1 MNTSRESEASEEG
14 EPLLGTRRQ
23 ARELALSL
31 LYEADTKSAA
41 PGTVLAD
48 FPIDPDPFAADLV
61 AGVGDHQAEI
71 DDLIRR
77 FAKDWTLERMPVVD
91 RNLLRIGVYELLLRP
106 DVPTAAVIS
115 EAVEL
120 AGRYSTEE
128 SGRFVNGML
137 GRIAE
142 EVRPEDHPV
151 PPEDGASLS

>member
-1 MNTSRESEASEEG
+1 MSTSREPEGSEEG

-31 LYEADTKSAA
+31 LYEADTKAA
-41 PGTVLAD
+41 PPGTILAE

-61 AGVGDHQAEI
+61 AGVGEHQEEI
-71 DDLIRR
+71 DELIRR
-77 FAKDWTLERMPVVD
+77 FAKDWTLERMPVID
-91 RNLLRIGVYELLLRP
+91 RNLLRIGVYELLQRP

-120 AGRYSTEE
+120 ARRYSTEE

-142 EVRPEDHPV
+142 EVRPER
-151 PPEDGASLS
+151 

>member
-1 MNTSRESEASEEG
+1 VSTSPGPDAPEEG

-31 LYEADTKSAA
+31 LYEADAKTAA
-41 PGTVLAD
+41 PSAVLAE

-61 AGVGDHQAEI
+61 TGVDEHQSEI
-71 DDLIRR
+71 DELIRR

-91 RNLLRIGVYELLLRP
+91 RNLLRIGVYELVHRP

-120 AGRYSTEE
+120 ARRYSTEE

-142 EVRPEDHPV
+142 EVRPER
-151 PPEDGASLS
+151 

>member
-1 MNTSRESEASEEG
+1 VSTSPESESAEEG

-31 LYEADTKSAA
+31 LYEADTKSAP
-41 PGTVLAD
+41 PGTILD
-48 FPIDPDPFAADLV
+48 EFPIDPDPFAADLV
-61 AGVGDHQAEI
+61 RGVGEHQDEI

-91 RNLLRIGVYELLLRP
+91 RNLLRIGVYELIQRP

-120 AGRYSTEE
+120 ARRYSTEE

-142 EVRPEDHPV
+142 EVRPER
-151 PPEDGASLS
+151 

>member
-1 MNTSRESEASEEG
+1 VSISPESDASEEG

-31 LYEADTKSAA
+31 LYEADTKGA
-41 PGTVLAD
+41 PPGDVLAE

-61 AGVGDHQAEI
+61 GGVGEHHEQI
-71 DDLIRR
+71 DELIRR

-91 RNLLRIGVYELLLRP
+91 RNLLRIGVYELLERP
-106 DVPTAAVIS
+106 DVPTAATIS

-120 AGRYSTEE
+120 ARRYSTEE

-142 EVRPEDHPV
+142 EVRPER
-151 PPEDGASLS
+151 

>member
-1 MNTSRESEASEEG
+1 VSTSPGSDGPEEG

-31 LYEADTKSAA
+31 LYEADTKDAA
-41 PGTVLAD
+41 PADVLAE

-61 AGVGDHQAEI
+61 SGVGEHQDEI
-71 DDLIRR
+71 DELIRR

-91 RNLLRIGVYELLLRP
+91 RNVLRVGVYELLQRP

-120 AGRYSTEE
+120 ARRYSTDE

-142 EVRPEDHPV
+142 EVRPER
-151 PPEDGASLS
+151 

>member
-1 MNTSRESEASEEG
+1 VSTSREPDAADEG

-31 LYEADTKSAA
+31 LYEADAKEAA
-41 PGTVLAD
+41 PSIVLSE
-48 FPIDPDPFAADLV
+48 FPIDPDPFAADLIT
-61 AGVGDHQAEI
+61 GVGEHQPEL

-91 RNLLRIGVYELLLRP
+91 RNLLRIGVYELVHRP
-106 DVPTAAVIS
+106 DVPTAVVIS

-120 AGRYSTEE
+120 ARRYSTEE

-142 EVRPEDHPV
+142 EVRPER
-151 PPEDGASLS
+151 

>member
-1 MNTSRESEASEEG
+1 MSTSPGSDAPEEG

-31 LYEADTKSAA
+31 LYEADTKDAA
-41 PGTVLAD
+41 PADVLAE

-61 AGVGDHQAEI
+61 SGVGEHQDEI
-71 DDLIRR
+71 DELIRR

-91 RNLLRIGVYELLLRP
+91 RNVLRVGVYELLQRP

-142 EVRPEDHPV
+142 EVRPER
-151 PPEDGASLS
+151 

>member
-1 MNTSRESEASEEG
+1 VSTSPGPDTPEEG

-31 LYEADTKSAA
+31 LYEADAKEAA
-41 PGTVLAD
+41 PAAVLAE

-61 AGVGDHQAEI
+61 AGVGEHQAEI

-77 FAKDWTLERMPVVD
+77 FAKDWTIDRMPVVD
-91 RNLLRIGVYELLLRP
+91 RNLLRIGIYELTERP

-120 AGRYSTEE
+120 ARRYSTEE

-142 EVRPEDHPV
+142 EVRAER
-151 PPEDGASLS
+151 

>member
-1 MNTSRESEASEEG
+1 MSTSPGSDAPEEG

-31 LYEADTKSAA
+31 LYEADTKDAA
-41 PGTVLAD
+41 PADVLAE

-61 AGVGDHQAEI
+61 SGVGEHHDQI
-71 DDLIRR
+71 DGLIRR

-91 RNLLRIGVYELLLRP
+91 RNVLRIGVYELLQRP

-142 EVRPEDHPV
+142 EVRPER
-151 PPEDGASLS
+151 

>member
-1 MNTSRESEASEEG
+1 MSTSPGSEHAEEG

-31 LYEADTKSAA
+31 LYEADAKDSPPAV
-41 PGTVLAD
+41 VLAE
-48 FPIDPDPFAADLV
+48 FPIEPDAFASDLV
-61 AGVGDHQAEI
+61 AGVGTHQDEV
-71 DDLIRR
+71 DGLIRR

-91 RNLLRIGVYELLLRP
+91 RNLLRIGVYELVHRP
-106 DVPTAAVIS
+106 DVPTAVVIS

-120 AGRYSTEE
+120 ARRYSTEE

-142 EVRPEDHPV
+142 HVRP
-151 PPEDGASLS
+151 A

>member
-1 MNTSRESEASEEG
+1 VSTSREPDAPEEG

-31 LYEADTKSAA
+31 LYEADAKGA
-41 PGTVLAD
+41 PPGIVLSE

-61 AGVGDHQAEI
+61 AGVGEHQTEI

-77 FAKDWTLERMPVVD
+77 FAKDWSLERMPVVD
-91 RNLLRIGVYELLLRP
+91 RNLLRMGVYELVHRP

-120 AGRYSTEE
+120 ARRYSTEE

-142 EVRPEDHPV
+142 EVRPER
-151 PPEDGASLS
+151 

>member
-1 MNTSRESEASEEG
+1 VSTSPGSDAPEEG

-31 LYEADTKSAA
+31 LYEADAKTASPAA
-41 PGTVLAD
+41 VLAE

-61 AGVGDHQAEI
+61 AGVGEHQAEI

-77 FAKDWTLERMPVVD
+77 FAKDWTIDRMPVVD
-91 RNLLRIGVYELLLRP
+91 RNLLRIGIYELLQRP

-120 AGRYSTEE
+120 ARRYSTEE

-142 EVRPEDHPV
+142 EVRAER
-151 PPEDGASLS
+151 

>member
-1 MNTSRESEASEEG
+1 MSTSPGPDASEEG

-31 LYEADTKSAA
+31 LYEADTKAVA
-41 PGTVLAD
+41 PAVVLGE

-61 AGVGDHQAEI
+61 AGVGEHQTEI

-77 FAKDWTLERMPVVD
+77 FARDWTIDRMPVVD
-91 RNLLRIGVYELLLRP
+91 RNLLRIGIYELLQRP
-106 DVPTAAVIS
+106 DVPTAALIS

-120 AGRYSTEE
+120 ARRYSTEE

-142 EVRPEDHPV
+142 EVRAER
-151 PPEDGASLS
+151 

>member
-1 MNTSRESEASEEG
+1 MNTSPGSEPAEEDA
-14 EPLLGTRRQ
+14 EPVLGTRRQ

-31 LYEADTKSAA
+31 LYEADSKDSSPAA
-41 PGTVLAD
+41 VLAE

-61 AGVGDHQAEI
+61 SGVGDHQDQI

-91 RNLLRIGVYELLLRP
+91 RNVLRIGVYELLQRP

-142 EVRPEDHPV
+142 EVRPER
-151 PPEDGASLS
+151 

>member
-1 MNTSRESEASEEG
+1 MNTSPGSDGHEEG
-14 EPLLGTRRQ
+14 EPHLGTRRQ

-31 LYEADTKSAA
+31 LYEADTKDAA
-41 PGTVLAD
+41 PADVLAE

-61 AGVGDHQAEI
+61 AGVGEHQDEI
-71 DDLIRR
+71 DELIRR

-91 RNLLRIGVYELLLRP
+91 RNVLRVGVYELLQRP

-142 EVRPEDHPV
+142 EVRPER
-151 PPEDGASLS
+151 

>member
-1 MNTSRESEASEEG
+1 VSTSPESESSEEG

-31 LYEADTKSAA
+31 LYEADTKTAKPA
-41 PGTVLAD
+41 DVLAE

-61 AGVGDHQAEI
+61 AGVGEHQAEI
-71 DDLIRR
+71 DDVIRR

-91 RNLLRIGVYELLLRP
+91 RNLLRVGIYELLHRP

-120 AGRYSTEE
+120 ARRYSTEE

-142 EVRPEDHPV
+142 DVRPER
-151 PPEDGASLS
+151 

>member
-1 MNTSRESEASEEG
+1 MSTSHESEPPEEG

-31 LYEADTKSAA
+31 LYEADTKDAA
-41 PGTVLAD
+41 PADVLAD

-61 AGVGDHQAEI
+61 AGVGEHQKEI
-71 DDLIRR
+71 DELIRG

-91 RNLLRIGVYELLLRP
+91 RNLLRIGIYELLQRP

-120 AGRYSTEE
+120 ARRYSTEE

-142 EVRPEDHPV
+142 EVRPER
-151 PPEDGASLS
+151 

>member
-1 MNTSRESEASEEG
+1 MSTSPGPEASEEG

-31 LYEADTKSAA
+31 LYEADTKAA
-41 PGTVLAD
+41 PPGTILAE

-61 AGVGDHQAEI
+61 AGVGEHQEEI
-71 DDLIRR
+71 DELIRR
-77 FAKDWTLERMPVVD
+77 FAKDWTLERMPVID
-91 RNLLRIGVYELLLRP
+91 RNLLRIGVYELLQRP

-120 AGRYSTEE
+120 ARRYSTEE

-142 EVRPEDHPV
+142 EVRPER
-151 PPEDGASLS
+151 

>member
-1 MNTSRESEASEEG
+1 VSTSHESDPSEEG

-31 LYEADTKSAA
+31 LYEADAKSATPA
-41 PGTVLAD
+41 SVLAE

-61 AGVGDHQAEI
+61 AGVGDHQSEI

-91 RNLLRIGVYELLLRP
+91 RNLLRIGTYELLRRP

-120 AGRYSTEE
+120 ARRYSTEE

-137 GRIAE
+137 ARIAT
-142 EVRPEDHPV
+142 EVRPE
-151 PPEDGASLS
+151 

>member
-1 MNTSRESEASEEG
+1 VSTSPGSDAPEEG

-31 LYEADTKSAA
+31 LYEADTKDAA
-41 PGTVLAD
+41 PADVLAE

-61 AGVGDHQAEI
+61 SGVGEHQDEI
-71 DDLIRR
+71 DELIRR

-91 RNLLRIGVYELLLRP
+91 RNVLRVGVYELLQRP

-142 EVRPEDHPV
+142 EVRPER
-151 PPEDGASLS
+151 

>member
-1 MNTSRESEASEEG
+1 MSTSREPEGSEEEG

-31 LYEADTKSAA
+31 LYEADTKAA
-41 PGTVLAD
+41 PPGTILAE

-61 AGVGDHQAEI
+61 AGVGEHQEEI
-71 DDLIRR
+71 DELIRR
-77 FAKDWTLERMPVVD
+77 FAKDWTLERMPVID
-91 RNLLRIGVYELLLRP
+91 RNLLRIGVYELLQRP

-120 AGRYSTEE
+120 ARRYSTEE

-142 EVRPEDHPV
+142 EVRPER
-151 PPEDGASLS
+151 

>member
-1 MNTSRESEASEEG
+1 MSTSPESEAPGEG

-31 LYEADTKSAA
+31 LYEADTKAVA
-41 PGTVLAD
+41 PAVVLAD

-61 AGVGDHQAEI
+61 AGVGEHQAEI
-71 DDLIRR
+71 DDVIRR
-77 FAKDWTLERMPVVD
+77 FARDWTLERMPVVD
-91 RNLLRIGVYELLLRP
+91 RNLLRIGVYELLQRT
-106 DVPTAAVIS
+106 DVPTPVVIS

-120 AGRYSTEE
+120 ARRYSTEE

-142 EVRPEDHPV
+142 EFRPER
-151 PPEDGASLS
+151 